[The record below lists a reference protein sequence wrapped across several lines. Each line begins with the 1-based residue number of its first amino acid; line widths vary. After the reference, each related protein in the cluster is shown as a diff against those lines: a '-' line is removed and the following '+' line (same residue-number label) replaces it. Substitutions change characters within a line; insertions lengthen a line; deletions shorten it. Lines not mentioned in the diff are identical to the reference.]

1 MPMSTQVGSGTTESK
16 QAPQIV
22 PFPASEQPAKVAPPK
37 KGLAARWPIGVG
49 TALILIAAGL
59 GVWWSAVS
67 GTAASYVTSPVTIGP
82 IARSVSATGAVN
94 PELTIIVGTYVS
106 GVIQELSCD

>member
-1 MPMSTQVGSGTTESK
+1 MNKQVGSGTTESK

-22 PFPASEQPAKVAPPK
+22 PFPTSEQPAPTSENPARVPTLKRGTAPRWLIGAGVALM
-37 KGLAARWPIGVG
+37 LAA
-49 TALILIAAGL
+49 AAI
-59 GVWWSAVS
+59 GVWWSVGS
-67 GTAASYVTSPVTIGP
+67 GPAIRYVTTPVTIGP

-106 GVIQELSCD
+106 GVI